1 MEAPSEPTQAHA
13 CARFD
18 GNCALQARDFVF
30 VSSLEALGV
39 SEAAPGQHAKSGD
52 GNLTRQQ

>member
-18 GNCALQARDFVF
+18 RNCALQARHFIYDP
-30 VSSLEALGV
+30 SL
-39 SEAAPGQHAKSGD
+39 S
-52 GNLTRQQ
+52 